1 MKGSKYKNN
10 AKNWTDTETEAW
22 MGLVKAQQLLYRK
35 VEEELKKKG
44 YPCLNWYDVLWE
56 LDRSE
61 DGSLRLNDLG
71 KRVLFDKYNVTR
83 LVQRLEEEG
92 LVSRTQCPVDGRGV
106 FACITDKGRKLRR
119 EMWPIYQDTVKKSF
133 FSKFNKKELKELKN
147 FIERIQASGL
157 EETVQ

>member
-1 MKGSKYKNN
+1 MKGSKNTNN
-10 AKNWTDTETEAW
+10 TRDWTDTETEAW

-56 LDRSE
+56 LDRAE

-83 LVQRLEEEG
+83 IVQRLEEEG
-92 LVSRTQCPVDGRGV
+92 LVSRTQCPIDGRGI
-106 FACITDKGRKLRR
+106 FACITDKGRMLRR
-119 EMWPIYQDTVKKSF
+119 EMWPVYKETVKKSF

-157 EETVQ
+157 EETI